1 MIGHSFCTI
10 DWEKVVRVFSALLVP
25 TIGVVTAYIAWQQ
38 HKTNSRQLRLALFSR
53 RLEVFNGAM
62 KLIAAVIRNA
72 NVQMNDLYD
81 FLRDTREHVFL
92 FGSDIEQ
99 YLSELYKE
107 AAKVHSLVAAQQPA
121 NAQQQTVVMMWF
133 SGQSEVARKKFAEY
147 MSLGERD

>member
-1 MIGHSFCTI
+1 
-10 DWEKVVRVFSALLVP
+10 VFSALLVP

-72 NVQMNDLYD
+72 SVQMNNLYD

-107 AAKVHSLVAAQQPA
+107 AAKLHSLVAAQQPA